1 MKISIILLGLFCSC
15 SIAYASLS
23 QEEQKRY
30 LELQS
35 RIYSPNSSTQDVLW
49 AHDQLRAF
57 ERNNLWSLPQSRQDE
72 IRKADAER
80 AKVIGIMNKL
90 ANS

>member
-23 QEEQKRY
+23 QEEQKLY
-30 LELQS
+30 SELKS
-35 RIYSPNSSTQDVLW
+35 RLYSQERRW
-49 AHDQLRAF
+49 ANDQLWAF
-57 ERNNLWSLPQSRQDE
+57 ERNNLSSLPQSRQDE

-80 AKVIGIMNKL
+80 ARLILIMKEL
-90 ANS
+90 SK